1 MTTEPGLLPRRQPI
15 QKRSRAT
22 VEEILG
28 AAIEVFDKQGY
39 TTGTTHRIAERAGV
53 SIGTLYQYF
62 PNKESIALA
71 LLERHIAATTRSLH
85 AWAQHMLIERHG
97 LRPALLDYVTAML
110 DMHSGHPRLQH
121 MLLEE
126 TPLPE
131 RVHRAVLQSEREAA
145 GIVAG
150 LLEDSPEIACVDL
163 GGSTFLVVQVVESLT
178 HRFAAHP
185 DEQTM
190 TREAFADE
198 LVSMLEAYL
207 RRSPGAD

>member
-1 MTTEPGLLPRRQPI
+1 MPRRQPI

-22 VEEILG
+22 VEELLG
-28 AAIEVFDKQGY
+28 AAIEVFDRQGY
-39 TTGTTHRIAERAGV
+39 AAGTTHRIAEQAGL

-62 PNKESIALA
+62 PNKEALAVA
-71 LLERHIAATTRSLH
+71 LLERHIAATTRSLRS
-85 AWAQHMLIERHG
+85 WAQHMLAESHS
-97 LRPALLDYVTAML
+97 LRPALRDYALGML

-131 RVHRAVLQSEREAA
+131 RVHQAVLQSEREA
-145 GIVAG
+145 GTIVAG
-150 LLEDSPEIACVDL
+150 VLQHYQEIRCADL
-163 GGSTFLVVQVVESLT
+163 SGSSFLVVQVVESLT

-190 TREAFADE
+190 TREDFADE
-198 LVSMLEAYL
+198 LVAMLEAYL
-207 RRSPGAD
+207 RQGRGTD

>member
-1 MTTEPGLLPRRQPI
+1 MTTKPRLMSRRQPI

-22 VEEILG
+22 VEELLG
-28 AAIEVFDKQGY
+28 AAIEVFDRQGY
-39 TTGTTHRIAERAGV
+39 AAGTTHRIAERAGV

-62 PNKESIALA
+62 PNKEAIAAA
-71 LLERHIAATTRSLH
+71 LLERHITATTSSLH
-85 AWAQHMLIERHG
+85 AWAQHMLAESHG
-97 LRPALLDYVTAML
+97 LRPALRDYVKAML

-131 RVHRAVLQSEREAA
+131 RVHQAVLQSEREA
-145 GIVAG
+145 GKIVAG
-150 LLEDSPEIACVDL
+150 LLGHYPEIRCADL
-163 GGSTFLVVQVVESLT
+163 GGSSFLVVQVVESLT

-190 TREAFADE
+190 TREGFADE
-198 LVSMLEAYL
+198 LVAMLEAYL
-207 RRSPGAD
+207 RRSRGTD